1 MNRNGASRKIGATL
15 VAVIASYATY
25 ANAQTV
31 ASIPAVTAAR
41 MVTVSTSRPGSRS
54 DDAIILDVRR
64 AIRRVPEM
72 NDSAIHI
79 RAHRGVVTL
88 TGSVPESWQI
98 SRAGNAARS
107 VRGVTGVSNRLTERK
122 KDVAVRGEQPAPS
135 VG

>member
-1 MNRNGASRKIGATL
+1 MNRNGANRKFGATL
-15 VAVIASYATY
+15 VAVIASCATY

-31 ASIPAVTAAR
+31 VSTPTVAAAH
-41 MVTVSTSRPGSRS
+41 MMAVSTSPPGSRS
-54 DDAIILDVRR
+54 DDAIIRDVRR
-64 AIRRVPEM
+64 ALRRVPEM
-72 NDSAIHI
+72 DDSAIHI

-107 VRGVTGVSNRLTERK
+107 VRGVRGVQNRLTERK
-122 KDVAVRGEQPAPS
+122 KDEAAIEQRLAPS